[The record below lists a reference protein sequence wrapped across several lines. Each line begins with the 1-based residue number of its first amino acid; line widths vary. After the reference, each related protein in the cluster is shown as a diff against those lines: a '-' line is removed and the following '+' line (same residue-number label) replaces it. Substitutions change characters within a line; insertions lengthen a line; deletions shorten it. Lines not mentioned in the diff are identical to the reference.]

1 MNHTILICDDNDG
14 DVYILLDSLKS
25 AGLLF
30 ESIRAR
36 DGVEALKFLTSPAR
50 FDLVILD
57 LRLPCLS
64 GIDVMQTLEQ
74 RNLLPTCPIVIL
86 SSRLGRE
93 LAILSRFPT
102 SAIVEKPMSLD
113 GYEVVANSI
122 AKLL

>member
-1 MNHTILICDDNDG
+1 MNHQILICDDNDD
-14 DVYILLDSLKS
+14 DVYILLASLKA

-36 DGVEALKFLTSPAR
+36 DGEETLEILTSPAR

-64 GIDVMQTLEQ
+64 GIDVMQALEQ
-74 RNLLPTCPIVIL
+74 RNLLPTCPIIIL

-93 LAILSRFPT
+93 REILSRFPT
-102 SAIVEKPMSLD
+102 TSIWEKPLSLD